1 MESQDEPIVAC
12 GNSDGWFAP
21 EEGVVEAFK
30 ETLQFPE
37 FSDTPIY
44 GASEPPE
51 TVLLFKSV
59 EKVTG
64 KPLQALN
71 QGAVGS
77 CCGFGWT
84 NAAQVTA
91 AVEIDNGD
99 RETWKAL
106 SPSYVYGGSRVLV
119 GGNGR
124 PPFRGDGSN
133 AVWCA
138 KFSQQFGIVSAEEAG
153 PYSESQARQWGAE
166 GPPKQLLESGKR
178 HLIKTITQVKT
189 VAQAIA
195 ALSSGYAIQI
205 ASNAGFTQVRDK
217 DGFCQRRGVW
227 NHSMACIAYKD
238 RKGKR
243 PGALIVNS
251 WGPNSASGPMVDMP
265 NGACFWI
272 SFEDLEYI
280 VRQNDSWAYSAMDG
294 FKQNKL
300 DYSSLNY

>member
-1 MESQDEPIVAC
+1 MSDEYALPVD
-12 GNSDGWFAP
+12 NGWVAP

-30 ETLQFPE
+30 ETLQYPE
-37 FSDTPIY
+37 FSDVPIY
-44 GASEPPE
+44 GAEEAPD

-64 KPLQALN
+64 KPLPALN

-99 RETWKAL
+99 RETWKLL
-106 SPSYVYGGSRVLV
+106 SPSYVYGGSRVLI
-119 GGNGR
+119 GGSGR

-138 KFSQQFGIVSAEEAG
+138 KFSQQYGIVSAEEAG
-153 PYSESQARQWGAE
+153 VYTEAQARKWGSE
-166 GPPKQLLESGKR
+166 GPPKSLLESGKK
-178 HLIKTITQVKT
+178 HLIKTVTQVKT
-189 VAQAIA
+189 IDQLVAAISA
-195 ALSSGYAIQI
+195 GYAIQI
-205 ASNAGFTQVRDK
+205 ASNAGFTQTRDK
-217 DGFCQRRGVW
+217 EGFCRRSGVW
-227 NHSMACIAYKD
+227 NHSMAMIAYKD

-243 PGALIVNS
+243 PGVLVVNS

-272 SFEDLEYI
+272 SFDDANYI
-280 VRQNDSWAYSAMDG
+280 LRQGDSWAYSGIDG

-300 DYSSLNY
+300 DYSGLNY